1 MSSSKPT
8 DRGTKVD
15 AIALDEAVMS
25 IKQWYSH
32 MLSQKKIIL
41 LAILLGGLSGI
52 LYAWLKP
59 VKYVAD
65 CTFVLEED
73 NSSMMGQYAGLA
85 SMIGINLG
93 GLGGG
98 KGLFQ
103 GDNLIELYKSRSM
116 LKKTLLSEVSFN
128 GKNQLLVERYIE
140 FNEVG
145 TKWKNLSKA
154 DLNFRR
160 VPYTIKQDSILR
172 KIVKDINKNY
182 LTVSKPDKKLSLF
195 KVEVIS
201 KDQLFAKN
209 FTDKIVQNVNEF
221 YGKLKTKKSLESV
234 AVFKRQA
241 DSVRRMLDRSI
252 SGTAIATAAN
262 PNANMALQMLKVP
275 SQKFQV
281 DIRANAAIYEELVK
295 NLEMTRISLRRE
307 TPLIQVVD
315 SADLPLDEKKIGK
328 LLGLV
333 IGSAIAGV
341 LIVAFLILKKIFSD
355 V

>member
-1 MSSSKPT
+1 LSLKNTT
-8 DRGTKVD
+8 DHEEKVD
-15 AIALDEAVMS
+15 VIALNEAVVS
-25 IKQWYSH
+25 IRQWYNYLLGQIRVIS
-32 MLSQKKIIL
+32 
-41 LAILLGGLSGI
+41 LAIVIGGLSGL
-52 LYAWLKP
+52 LYSWLKP

-85 SMIGINLG
+85 SMVGINLG
-93 GLGGG
+93 GLGGS

-103 GDNLIELYKSRSM
+103 GDNIIELYKSRSM
-116 LKKTLLSEVSFN
+116 LKKTLLSKASFN
-128 GKNQLLVERYIE
+128 GRKQLLVERYIE
-140 FNEVG
+140 FNNVQE
-145 TKWKNLSKA
+145 KWKNISPA

-160 VPYTIKQDSILR
+160 FPYTLKQDSILH
-172 KIVKDINKNY
+172 KIIKDIKKNY
-182 LTVSKPDKKLSLF
+182 LTVSKPDKKLSLI

-201 KDQLFAKN
+201 RDQLFAKN
-209 FTDKIVQNVNEF
+209 FTDKIVENVNDF
-221 YGKLKTKKSLESV
+221 YGRIKTKKSLESV

-252 SGTAIATAAN
+252 TGTASATAAN

-275 SQKFQV
+275 SQKLQV

-315 SADLPLDEKKIGK
+315 SADLPLEEKKIGK
-328 LLGLV
+328 ALGLV
-333 IGSAIAGV
+333 LGSAIAGV
-341 LIVAFLILKKIFSD
+341 LIVAILILRKVFTD